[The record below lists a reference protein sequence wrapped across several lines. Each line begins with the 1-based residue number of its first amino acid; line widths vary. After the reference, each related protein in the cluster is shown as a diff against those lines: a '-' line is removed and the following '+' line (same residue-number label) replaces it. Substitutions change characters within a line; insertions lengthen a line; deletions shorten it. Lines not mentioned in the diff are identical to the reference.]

1 MNIKDFYIA
10 PIKGYQYISKMLP
23 ANCRYYPTCSE
34 YAKWQFE
41 FNAPH
46 KALLA
51 SSLRIL
57 RCNQLFDGGID
68 YPVVTYVPPKLMSL
82 LDFNRHCGKIKII
95 YWFVPTRGLTSG
107 DMSQGDLSS
116 VGLIPNNN
124 NKYYI
129 LKDFDAINDSSG
141 S

>member
-1 MNIKDFYIA
+1 MKSNTMKKFYTI

-51 SSLRIL
+51 SSSRIL
-57 RCNQLFDGGID
+57 RCNQFFKGGID
-68 YPVVTYVPPKLMSL
+68 YPLVQYISKKYSSIHT
-82 LDFNRHCGKIKII
+82 FNPHCGKIDIE
-95 YWFVPTRGLTSG
+95 YWIVPQNTT
-107 DMSQGDLSS
+107 
-116 VGLIPNNN
+116 PNTH
-124 NKYYI
+124 YYI
-129 LKDFDAINDSSG
+129 IKDYDAIKRTS
-141 S
+141 

>member
-1 MNIKDFYIA
+1 
-10 PIKGYQYISKMLP
+10 MLP

-46 KALLA
+46 KALIA

-68 YPVVTYVPPKLMSL
+68 YPVVTFVPPKVTTSL
-82 LDFNRHCGKIKII
+82 KLNDFCGKMKII
-95 YWFVPTRGLTSG
+95 YWFVPKDARQ
-107 DMSQGDLSS
+107 SQ
-116 VGLIPNNN
+116 
-124 NKYYI
+124 YYI
-129 LKDFDAINDSSG
+129 LKDFNAINTSG
-141 S
+141 GS